1 MICVNAHTQP
11 HTWTHQMSMR
21 DLGIQPVAIA
31 LMPRSKYKHVTW
43 RSRATNDGKPWQA
56 TVQRKYLGSFAQEEE
71 AAKAVAKFLRQPMA
85 NLLTSYSA
93 PKETHQRTHRY
104 VYWHCRDQLWQV
116 KIGGKVWGS
125 FVDHADALAVVV
137 KKAGLSQTQLQLH
150 SNDAC
155 KSSQGKRHAVS
166 QQAEWFRHLYRAY
179 AGIYGPTYPGDLND
193 MHLREHRGSEIL
205 AHPNFIV
212 PHVVS

>member
-1 MICVNAHTQP
+1 MYGFGNVGFGVYTHTVTSHIGNILGLHHAFAHTHHIIICFEKCTYIYMICVNALTQP

-21 DLGIQPVAIA
+21 DVGIQPVAIA

-43 RSRATNDGKPWQA
+43 HSRATNDGKPWQA
-56 TVQRKYLGSFAQEEE
+56 TVQRKYLGSFAQEAE

-104 VYWHCRDQLWQV
+104 VYWRWSRLTLAR

-125 FVDHADALAVVV
+125 FVDHADALAVAV
-137 KKAGLSQTQLQLH
+137 KKAGLNNTTV
-150 SNDAC
+150 A
-155 KSSQGKRHAVS
+155 
-166 QQAEWFRHLYRAY
+166 
-179 AGIYGPTYPGDLND
+179 TT
-193 MHLREHRGSEIL
+193 SEGC
-205 AHPNFIV
+205 A
-212 PHVVS
+212 

>member
-1 MICVNAHTQP
+1 MYGFRKCRVWGDTHTVTCHIGKILAYSMHCPHTPHHNIFDKCTYIYMICVNAHTQP

-21 DLGIQPVAIA
+21 DIGIQPVAIA

-56 TVQRKYLGSFAQEEE
+56 TVQRKYLGSFTQEEE

-116 KIGGKVWGS
+116 KIGGKVLGS
-125 FVDHADALAVVV
+125 FVDHADALAVAV
-137 KKAGLSQTQLQLH
+137 KKAGLSEKTV
-150 SNDAC
+150 A
-155 KSSQGKRHAVS
+155 AT
-166 QQAEWFRHLYRAY
+166 F
-179 AGIYGPTYPGDLND
+179 
-193 MHLREHRGSEIL
+193 
-205 AHPNFIV
+205 
-212 PHVVS
+212 